1 MKILLAV
8 HHFPP
13 SFTGGAEWEAY
24 RIAYH
29 LMNRS
34 HQVRVLCVEQVTNS
48 HKNIISWKD
57 DFYKGIPVRRLFLTM
72 NFTYGEFTR
81 FEFDNPLIAEHIKE
95 FLQEYCPDIFHLIS
109 GYLMTGSSLRVIQEK
124 GIPTILSLMDFW
136 FLCRRITLYR
146 SDGRLSRPPIQ
157 AENCVQ
163 CIGEEKTGYNFLG
176 KMFPNIMAQYWKG
189 QKSHIRLFEDRRLF
203 LINTLNNVNVIIS
216 RSRFM
221 KEIYEKEGVDPERI
235 ILSRQGLDIGH
246 FQNNDLDDIRHNE
259 KLRIGYSGQIAPV
272 KGVHLLIKAVK
283 LIRDPRLEVKIY
295 GNETSFPK
303 YTEQLKQMA
312 KNDSRIQFAGMF
324 SREDLVNVMKNLDV
338 LVVPSVWYENSPNV
352 ILEAFATHTPVIAS
366 DMGGMAE
373 LVKHQENGLLFK
385 LGDAEALAEQLSLL
399 IDDPTLLR
407 RLRSGIEP
415 VKSIENEID
424 DLEKILYSLVGRST
438 RGDKKTIFTGEPGL
452 VKHSS

>member
-13 SFTGGAEWEAY
+13 NFTGGAEWEAY
-24 RIAYH
+24 RIAFH

-48 HKNIISWKD
+48 QENTILWKD
-57 DFYKGIPVRRLFLTM
+57 DFINGIPVRRLFLTM
-72 NFTYGEFTR
+72 NSSNGEFTR
-81 FEFDNPLIAEHIKE
+81 DEFDNPLIAEHIKE

-124 GIPTILSLMDFW
+124 GIPTILTLMDFW

-146 SDGRLSRPPIQ
+146 SDGRLSQPPIH

-163 CIGEEKTGYNFLG
+163 CIGEENTGYNFLG
-176 KMFPNIMAQYWKG
+176 KMFPMIMAQYWKG
-189 QKSHIRLFEDRRLF
+189 QKSHIRLFEDRMRF
-203 LINTLNNVNVIIS
+203 LINTLNSVDVIIS

-221 KEIYEKEGVDPERI
+221 KEIYEDEGVEPERI

-246 FQNNDLDDIRHNE
+246 FQNNNLDEIRLNE

-272 KGVHLLIKAVK
+272 KGVHILIKAVK

-295 GNETSFPK
+295 GNVTSFPK
-303 YTEQLKQMA
+303 YTEQLMQMA

-324 SREDLVNVMKNLDV
+324 SREDLVNVMNNLDV
-338 LVVPSVWYENSPNV
+338 IVVPSLWYENSPNV
-352 ILEAFATHTPVIAS
+352 ILEAFATQTPVIAS

-385 LGDAEALAEQLSLL
+385 IGDAEALAEQLSLL
-399 IDDPTLLR
+399 IDDPTLLGCLR
-407 RLRSGIEP
+407 RGIEP

-424 DLEKILYSLVGRST
+424 DLEKIYNSLVDRST
-438 RGDKKTIFTGEPGL
+438 R
-452 VKHSS
+452 